1 VTRAILR
8 LFVMLGLIAAILL
21 EGYYILELRYRT
33 ENQEEELKAISL
45 QLQSLRN
52 ERDALHEE
60 LSSLKKAGEKK
71 NGNTSQREH

>member
-1 VTRAILR
+1 MTRAILR
-8 LFVMLGLIAAILL
+8 LFVMLGLIAAILW

-60 LSSLKKAGEKK
+60 LSSLIKAGEKK
-71 NGNTSQREH
+71 NGNASQREH